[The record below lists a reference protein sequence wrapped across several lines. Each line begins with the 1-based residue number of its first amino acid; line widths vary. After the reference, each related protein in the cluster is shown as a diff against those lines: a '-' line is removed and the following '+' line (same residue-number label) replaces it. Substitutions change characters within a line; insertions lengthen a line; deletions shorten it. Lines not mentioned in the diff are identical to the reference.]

1 MGEREAEGL
10 RHHLRRC
17 RRAEE
22 LAPAAG
28 SRAGPAT
35 EIGRLLQR
43 DQAEAVARPDRL
55 DLPGV
60 FAALWRERDAA
71 GDNHTREIREPAQR
85 HEHRRKALVAGGDPE
100 HPLPQRER
108 SGQAPQHRGGVV
120 AVGEAVEHPRRSLA
134 AAVTGIGAEAG
145 EGDLAEPT
153 QLLRGRF
160 DEEPD
165 LPVAGVVAEGHRA
178 AIRGAHAPLRGE
190 NQKLRIGRSRS
201 RPSHAD
207 VLRQP
212 EEIPRGSVPEHLIGE
227 RQRSGWT
234 LRRRGDGV
242 DIRGNR
248 AVGIVLEGDIGGS
261 HQSVSW

>member
-10 RHHLRRC
+10 RHHLRRR

-22 LAPAAG
+22 LAPAARG
-28 SRAGPAT
+28 GAGPAA

-43 DQAEAVARPDRL
+43 DQAEAVASPDRL

-71 GDNHTREIREPAQR
+71 WDDHAGEIREPAQR

-100 HPLPQRER
+100 HAAPQRQRPGE
-108 SGQAPQHRGGVV
+108 APQHRGGVV
-120 AVGEAVEHPRRSLA
+120 AVGEAVEHPGRSLA

-145 EGDLAEPT
+145 KGDLAEPT
-153 QLLRGRF
+153 QFLRSRC
-160 DEEPD
+160 DKEPD
-165 LPVAGVVAEGHRA
+165 LPVAGVIAEGHRP
-178 AIRGAHAPLRGE
+178 AIGGAHAPLRGKD
-190 NQKLRIGRSRS
+190 QKLRIGRSRG

-212 EEIPRGSVPEHLIGE
+212 EQIPRGGVPEHLIGE
-227 RQRSGWT
+227 RQRSRWP

-242 DIRGNR
+242 DIGGNG
-248 AVGIVLEGDIGGS
+248 AVGI
-261 HQSVSW
+261 

>member
-108 SGQAPQHRGGVV
+108 SSQAPQHRGGVV
-120 AVGEAVEHPRRSLA
+120 AVGEAVEH
-134 AAVTGIGAEAG
+134 
-145 EGDLAEPT
+145 
-153 QLLRGRF
+153 
-160 DEEPD
+160 
-165 LPVAGVVAEGHRA
+165 
-178 AIRGAHAPLRGE
+178 PLRGE